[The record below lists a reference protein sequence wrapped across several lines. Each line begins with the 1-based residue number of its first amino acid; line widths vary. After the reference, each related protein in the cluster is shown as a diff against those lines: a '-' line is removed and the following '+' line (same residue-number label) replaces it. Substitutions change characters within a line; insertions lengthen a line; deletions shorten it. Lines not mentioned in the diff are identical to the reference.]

1 MNATYINMW
10 YIYISLSLGFKKI
23 AMEVELV
30 QHMKKKGKMKSG
42 KWWA

>member
-1 MNATYINMW
+1 MNTTYINMW
-10 YIYISLSLGFKKI
+10 YIYISLGFKKI

-30 QHMKKKGKMKSG
+30 QHRKKGKMKSG